1 MAAADSCDAAL
12 LLLVSG
18 GRRAAAASTVSHRNR
33 SLFSTRLPQIED
45 DDESTTEWFEGWP
58 SNLPDR
64 FGPTMACLSK
74 RVDFRVWAVGRGAC
88 WAQHSCLL
96 FFFPK
101 KKLPIVFFTVC
112 ARVEADVVILA
123 TAHCMTS
130 SLGGVLHHFMI
141 DSIYSR

>member
-1 MAAADSCDAAL
+1 M
-12 LLLVSG
+12 
-18 GRRAAAASTVSHRNR
+18 
-33 SLFSTRLPQIED
+33 
-45 DDESTTEWFEGWP
+45 
-58 SNLPDR
+58 
-64 FGPTMACLSK
+64 FGL
-74 RVDFRVWAVGRGAC
+74 WAVERAGLSIA
-88 WAQHSCLL
+88 AYY